1 MIYNETKTNLSRDEL
16 EKIVISKDEQIRN
29 MNRKFQKMVQK
40 IDGLTKDKELLEVNF
55 NNLKSEKKR
64 VAEKWHQ

>member
-1 MIYNETKTNLSRDEL
+1 LIYNETKTNLSRDEL